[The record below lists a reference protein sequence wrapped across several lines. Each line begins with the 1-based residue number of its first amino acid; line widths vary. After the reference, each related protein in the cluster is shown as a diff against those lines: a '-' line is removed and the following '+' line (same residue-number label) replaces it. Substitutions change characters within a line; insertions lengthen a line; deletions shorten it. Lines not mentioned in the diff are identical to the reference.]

1 MTSIGGDAMTVELQH
16 MRDYLLPG
24 LYEVS
29 MRYRSILTLWEDV
42 FAAGTR
48 EDVFAAGTRE
58 LLIFPAEVALP
69 SVPAA
74 LAAGAAAAVIR
85 NPVVTRRFLPWTK
98 P

>member
-1 MTSIGGDAMTVELQH
+1 MTVELQH

-24 LYEVS
+24 MYEVS

-48 EDVFAAGTRE
+48 E
-58 LLIFPAEVALP
+58 LLIFPAEVTLP

-85 NPVVTRRFLPWTK
+85 NPIVTRRFLPWTK